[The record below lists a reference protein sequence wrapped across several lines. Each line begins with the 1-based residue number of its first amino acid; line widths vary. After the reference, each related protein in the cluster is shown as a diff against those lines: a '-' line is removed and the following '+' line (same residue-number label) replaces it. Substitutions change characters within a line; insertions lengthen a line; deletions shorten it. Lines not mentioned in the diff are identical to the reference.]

1 LFLWDTRYRCYW
13 FETGTPTFLLD
24 LIKLRKFYLPTLEEI
39 KVTDSQ
45 LGAFDINNI
54 QLEVLLFQA
63 GYLTVEKCV
72 EIDENYYYYLKIPNK
87 EVRKGLNDYLMNTF
101 YTAAVDITERTALSE
116 KIYIALTENKPD
128 DLKVAFFSL
137 FAGIP
142 YEWYTKNKI
151 SEFEGFYCSVFYA
164 CFASLGLNIK
174 VEDATNKGR
183 IDFTLILSNAIF
195 VFEIK
200 MKKTNK
206 NALEQINDRKYY
218 EKYLTENKDIYLIG
232 IVFDESER
240 NISDFRWEKVY
251 ISIA

>member
-1 LFLWDTRYRCYW
+1 
-13 FETGTPTFLLD
+13 
-24 LIKLRKFYLPTLEEI
+24 LIKLRKFYLPALEEI
-39 KVTDSQ
+39 NIIDSQ
-45 LGAFDINNI
+45 LNEFDISNI
-54 QLEVLLFQA
+54 QLEVLFFQA
-63 GYLTVEKCV
+63 GYLTIEKCV
-72 EIDENYYYYLKIPNK
+72 EIGDNYYYYLKIPNK
-87 EVRKGLNDYLMNTF
+87 EVRKGLTDYLMNSF
-101 YTAAVDITERTALSE
+101 FADGLNNNERSAINQ
-116 KIYIALTENKPD
+116 KIHLALTENKPD

-142 YEWYTKNKI
+142 FEWYTKNNI

-183 IDFTLILSNAIF
+183 IDFTLILSNTIF

-206 NALEQINDRKYY
+206 SALDQINTRKYY

-232 IVFDESER
+232 IEFDESER
-240 NISDFRWEKVY
+240 NISDFRWEKV
-251 ISIA
+251 